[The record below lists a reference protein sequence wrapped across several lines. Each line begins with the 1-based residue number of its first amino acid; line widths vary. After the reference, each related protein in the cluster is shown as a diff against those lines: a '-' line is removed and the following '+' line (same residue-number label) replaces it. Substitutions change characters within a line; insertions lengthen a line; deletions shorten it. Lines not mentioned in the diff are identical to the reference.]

1 MSLELAA
8 KGSDSGT
15 GSKMKRQGVPYC
27 GRSIGKGA
35 TTHSSTNI
43 RNSKKKRIFRTES
56 AGRFVERNKI
66 S

>member
-43 RNSKKKRIFRTES
+43 RNSKKKR
-56 AGRFVERNKI
+56 V
-66 S
+66 